1 MYVIHEEIETGR
13 SYKPFGVI
21 YLKNNGCCPGKPIAL
36 TISSAGAISAQ
47 CVCGGWCTN
56 GHKTATA
63 AVKEYEH
70 MNKGRGIWDHA
81 RVGEWLKELERSIQ
95 RMDNWDEPT
104 AEEIERAR
112 ELYGDD

>member
-1 MYVIHEEIETGR
+1 MYLVHEEIETGR

-63 AVKEYEH
+63 AVLEYRH
-70 MNKGRGIWDHA
+70 MNQGRGIWDYA
-81 RVGEWLKELERSIQ
+81 KLGGKIRNLEECVLGV
-95 RMDNWDEPT
+95 DTWEPT
-104 AEEIERAR
+104 DR
-112 ELYGDD
+112 EVRHVREQYGDD